1 MNIQFQNLKEM
12 TANKRYLKFV
22 IFILVSAFLFS
33 SCLSQKKMTELVQS
47 KVEKEIVS
55 NHHLENEFIV
65 LNTDSLKKSDNYVV
79 VKNGKS
85 YFIPAIL
92 VWAWNKKIDC
102 EISGQYFS
110 SLFAALLIDKVKEFN
125 LEKHLG
131 NKKMEIS
138 LIQVPS
144 NFVYSNSGYFI
155 YALVFYSYGFG
166 ETIQP
171 NNQQFVFKY
180 RITENGEELK
190 TDRFVFK
197 FENQIQNTR
206 FSTNKFVEKYIDQLS
221 ADFEIKSNEFIEKI
235 IEDL

>member
-1 MNIQFQNLKEM
+1 MNVSNGYFKSLI
-12 TANKRYLKFV
+12 V
-22 IFILVSAFLFS
+22 ILIPIFLFTG
-33 SCLSQKKMTELVQS
+33 CLSKKNLSELVQS
-47 KVEKEIVS
+47 KVETEIIS
-55 NHHLENEFIV
+55 NHKFENKLIV

-92 VWAWNKKIDC
+92 VWAWNKKFNC
-102 EISGQYFS
+102 EISSEYFS
-110 SLFAALLIDKVKEFN
+110 SLFASILTEKAKEFN

-144 NFVYSNSGYFI
+144 KFIYSNNGYFVYG
-155 YALVFYSYGFG
+155 LVFYSYGFG
-166 ETIQP
+166 ETLQP
-171 NNQQFVFKY
+171 NNQQFILKY

-190 TDRFVFK
+190 TDRYIFK
-197 FENQIQNTR
+197 FENQISNSK
-206 FSTNKFVEKYIDQLS
+206 FSTNKFIEKYIDQLS
-221 ADFEIKSNEFIEKI
+221 ADFDIICNEFIDKL